1 MFFKNPIAAV
11 SFGVLASC
19 LLAGQAQAQ
28 LSITNYKFVSEDR
41 VTRTQS
47 NVTYTADL
55 VNTGPPITS
64 AVATLSTSVPNITVV
79 PTAKTLSFGAVPTG
93 GQVASNNSF
102 TILVDRTVPFNFS
115 DLIWSIQA
123 NVPAPPVANA
133 GPNQTATVGSTVT
146 LNGSGSSNPSGI
158 GTLTY
163 SWALTQRPA
172 GSNATLVNPT
182 SVNPTFVVDAPG
194 NYVITLTVSN
204 GTASSTSSV
213 TVSTINTKP
222 VANPGPNQ
230 TVNIGSTVVLNG
242 SGSSDVDGDPLTY
255 AWTLT
260 QKPTGSSAV
269 LSGANTVNPTFVA
282 DRRGTYTVQLIVNDG
297 KENSD
302 AKSVTITVQGNTQP
316 TANAGP
322 PQTVNVGSL
331 VQLNG
336 SASTDVDGDPL
347 TYKWSLITVPAGSTA
362 TLSSTTIVNPTFT
375 ADKPGTYVAQLIVND
390 GTVDSAPAMVTITT
404 NAPNAPTANAGPN
417 QTVRPNTVVTLNGS
431 GTDPQNLPLTF
442 QWSLITKPA
451 GSTAALSSATIANPT
466 FTADL
471 PGDYVAQLIVNN
483 GTLNSAPSTVT
494 INTKET
500 PPVANPGPNQTV
512 QVGATVTLNGSA
524 SSDVDND
531 PLTYAW
537 SFTSRPAGSN
547 ATLTN
552 ANTVSANFVAD
563 VAGTYVVQLIVND
576 GFANSPPATVTI
588 TATTGSTIALTPNP
602 LNLTTSPGTLTV
614 TLSAPAGQGGQ
625 VVNLSSSNSGVAS
638 VPASVT
644 IAAGST
650 GANVTVTPGTQGTAT
665 ITGSASGF
673 TSGTTT
679 VNVAAAPTIS
689 FTPTSI
695 TITGTAT
702 QNLTLNL
709 SSPAPSGGLTI
720 NLSSDDILVATV
732 PATATFAAGA
742 TSAAVPVTGVSA
754 GTTVIRASAP
764 GITGTTANV
773 TVASPG
779 SITLAG
785 GVTVGVGQSAP
796 IAVTLTTP
804 APAGGVTV
812 TLTSLNPAIAAVTG
826 TVDVPAGATTP
837 ATQPQVTGINIGSV
851 SITATAPGY
860 STASQTVQVNV
871 SPVFTPNT
879 LTITAT
885 TAQNLTLTLPAPAPT
900 GGVTVNLSSSNTG
913 AATVPGSVT
922 FASGATSVS
931 VPVTG
936 VAPGSAII
944 TASGPNVVQAT
955 ANVTVVAPGS
965 ITIPTGLN
973 VGLGLSV
980 PFPITLST
988 PAPAGGVTVTL
999 TGDASIVTLTSP
1011 VVVPAGAT
1019 SPTTQPQITGVG
1031 LGSATVTAT
1040 APGYS
1045 PASQTVQV
1053 NATLVFSPPSLAI
1066 TGTATQN
1073 LTLTLSAPAP
1083 AAGVTVN
1090 VKSDSPGVAT
1100 VPATVGFAA
1109 GATTATVPVTGV
1121 GAGATVIRASAAN
1134 VAEAT
1139 ANVTVSQGTI
1149 TLPPGVTVPVGG
1161 SVPFPIALSVAAPP
1175 GGVTVTLNST
1185 APTVVTVTQ
1194 SAFVP
1199 AGATAPTTQPTVT
1212 GVSAGT
1218 ANITASAP
1226 GYNPTAVPVTGGVL
1240 PNAIAVASVAVG
1252 QNLQAPVLIQF
1263 PQPVPAGGTTLTVT
1277 SADPTRLLVA
1287 PGSTFTG
1294 SNSITLQIPEGS
1306 TGTTVVA
1313 QALAGSGTVALNA
1326 SASGYSPG
1334 SGTISLTPS
1343 GFVFAG
1349 ANGPVGS
1356 FSSDQGVAT
1365 PIPVSAARLDSSMNF
1380 VAVQQVRTGFSV
1392 SVSMNSSNPGVG
1404 TITPTLTFDG
1414 PADTL
1419 QASFTAVSPGS
1430 TTLTVVPPSG
1440 FSTPAQNAS
1449 VSAQVNPTTMSI
1461 QQTDPVVGQNLETDA
1476 FVFLAGTAPSQGL
1489 TVSISSSDPSKLL
1502 LSKDP
1507 TTAGTQTIE
1516 FVIQGGGSRTPT
1528 FYVQALAN
1536 SGTATYT
1543 ATASGFGTATQ
1554 TVTFGPSGFVI
1565 ASPLG
1570 LGQDF
1575 STSPGGAD
1583 APLTVF
1589 AELLNSSNNFVATQ
1603 RVRGGLSVGVPV
1615 TSANTSVGT
1624 ITVSPVTVS
1633 GGSTTG
1639 VTAFHPV
1646 ANGSTLITAG
1656 VPAGFATPAS
1666 SRTLTATVGT
1676 PTFSITDGVT
1686 IGQNLEI
1693 AGLISLS
1700 QPAPAGGLQ
1709 VTLTSANASLLL
1721 ISDSAT
1727 TAGSGTKIITI
1738 PAGASEGQYFL
1749 QALGSSGTVTYNG
1762 SAPGYSSPPAATVT
1776 LVPSGLSL
1784 TAASGGSFETNVGSP
1799 APLLLRTVRLSAGSN
1814 TPGPSQPLRGGFSLS
1829 VTLTNSNPS
1838 VGSVQ
1843 TPVAIAG
1850 GADSAFSTFTPTAA
1864 GTTMITVQQPPNFGL
1879 SNQTTVQGTVTP

>member
-1 MFFKNPIAAV
+1 
-11 SFGVLASC
+11 
-19 LLAGQAQAQ
+19 
-28 LSITNYKFVSEDR
+28 
-41 VTRTQS
+41 
-47 NVTYTADL
+47 
-55 VNTGPPITS
+55 
-64 AVATLSTSVPNITVV
+64 
-79 PTAKTLSFGAVPTG
+79 
-93 GQVASNNSF
+93 
-102 TILVDRTVPFNFS
+102 
-115 DLIWSIQA
+115 
-123 NVPAPPVANA
+123 
-133 GPNQTATVGSTVT
+133 
-146 LNGSGSSNPSGI
+146 
-158 GTLTY
+158 
-163 SWALTQRPA
+163 
-172 GSNATLVNPT
+172 
-182 SVNPTFVVDAPG
+182 
-194 NYVITLTVSN
+194 
-204 GTASSTSSV
+204 
-213 TVSTINTKP
+213 
-222 VANPGPNQ
+222 
-230 TVNIGSTVVLNG
+230 
-242 SGSSDVDGDPLTY
+242 
-255 AWTLT
+255 
-260 QKPTGSSAV
+260 
-269 LSGANTVNPTFVA
+269 
-282 DRRGTYTVQLIVNDG
+282 
-297 KENSD
+297 
-302 AKSVTITVQGNTQP
+302 
-316 TANAGP
+316 
-322 PQTVNVGSL
+322 
-331 VQLNG
+331 
-336 SASTDVDGDPL
+336 
-347 TYKWSLITVPAGSTA
+347 
-362 TLSSTTIVNPTFT
+362 
-375 ADKPGTYVAQLIVND
+375 
-390 GTVDSAPAMVTITT
+390 
-404 NAPNAPTANAGPN
+404 
-417 QTVRPNTVVTLNGS
+417 
-431 GTDPQNLPLTF
+431 
-442 QWSLITKPA
+442 
-451 GSTAALSSATIANPT
+451 
-466 FTADL
+466 
-471 PGDYVAQLIVNN
+471 VAQLIVNN
-483 GTLNSAPSTVT
+483 GTLNSAPSTVR
-494 INTKET
+494 INNKET
-500 PPVANPGPNQTV
+500 LPVANPGPNQNV

-524 SSDVDND
+524 SSDADND

-563 VAGTYVVQLIVND
+563 VAGTYIVQLIVND
-576 GFANSPPATVTI
+576 GFGNGPPATVTI
-588 TATTGSTIALTPNP
+588 TATTASTITLTPNP

-625 VVNLSSSNSGVAS
+625 VVNLSSSNGGVAS

-644 IAAGST
+644 IAQGST

-665 ITGSASGF
+665 LTGSASGF

-679 VNVAAAPTIS
+679 VNVGAPPTIS

-695 TITGTAT
+695 AITGTAT
-702 QNLTLNL
+702 QNLALNL
-709 SSPAPSGGLTI
+709 SSPAPAGGLTI
-720 NLSSDDILVATV
+720 NLSSDDVLVAMV

-742 TSAAVPVTGVSA
+742 TSATVPVTGVGA

-764 GITGTTANV
+764 GITATTASV

-785 GVTVGVGQSAP
+785 GMTVGVGQSAP

-826 TVDVPAGATTP
+826 TVVVPAGATTP
-837 ATQPQVTGINIGSV
+837 ATQPQVTGINIGSA

-871 SPVFTPNT
+871 SPAFTPNT
-879 LTITAT
+879 LTVTAN

-900 GGVTVNLSSSNTG
+900 GGVTVNLSSSNI
-913 AATVPGSVT
+913 AFVTVPGSVT

-955 ANVTVVAPGS
+955 ANVTVVPPGS

-980 PFPITLST
+980 PFPITLSS

-999 TGDASIVTLTSP
+999 TGDPSIVTLTSP

-1083 AAGVTVN
+1083 AGGLTIN
-1090 VKSDSPGVAT
+1090 VKSDNPVVAT
-1100 VPATVGFAA
+1100 VPATVALAA
-1109 GATTATVPVTGV
+1109 GATTATVPVTGA
-1121 GAGATVIRASAAN
+1121 GAGSTVIRASAAN

-1149 TLPPGVTVPVGG
+1149 TLPTGVNVPVGQ
-1161 SVPFPIALSVAAPP
+1161 SAAFPISLSLPAPT

-1185 APTVVTVTQ
+1185 APSAVTVTQ
-1194 SAFVP
+1194 SVFVP
-1199 AGATAPTTQPTVT
+1199 AGATAPTTQPNVT
-1212 GVSAGT
+1212 GVSVGT
-1218 ANITASAP
+1218 ANITASAT
-1226 GYNPTAVPVTGGVL
+1226 GYNPAAVPV
-1240 PNAIAVASVAVG
+1240 NAVFSGPAITVASVAVG
-1252 QNLQAPVLIQF
+1252 QHLQAPVLIQF
-1263 PQPVPAGGTTLTVT
+1263 AQPVPAGGVTLTV
-1277 SADPTRLLVA
+1277 SSSDPNRLLVA

-1306 TGTTVVA
+1306 TVTTVVA
-1313 QALAGSGTVALNA
+1313 QALAGSGTATLNA

-1343 GFVFAG
+1343 GFVFVG
-1349 ANGPVGS
+1349 ANGPVAS

-1365 PIPVSAARLDSSMNF
+1365 PVPVSAARLDSSMNF
-1380 VAVQQVRTGFSV
+1380 VAVQQVQTGFSV
-1392 SVSMNSSNPGVG
+1392 SVSLNSSNPGVG

-1419 QASFTAVSPGS
+1419 QALFTGVSPGT
-1430 TTLTVVPPSG
+1430 TTLTIVPPSG
-1440 FSTPAQNAS
+1440 FSTPTQNAS
-1449 VSAQVNPTTMSI
+1449 VSATVNPTTLAI
-1461 QQTDPVVGQNLETDA
+1461 QQTDAVVGQNLETDA

-1489 TVSISSSDPSKLL
+1489 TVSISSNSPNLL

-1507 TTAGTQTIE
+1507 TAAGTQTIE
-1516 FVIQGGGSRTPT
+1516 FVIPGGGSRTPT

-1536 SGTATYT
+1536 SGSATYT
-1543 ATASGFGTATQ
+1543 ATASGFGNATQ
-1554 TVTFGPSGFVI
+1554 SVTFGPSGFVI
-1565 ASPLG
+1565 AGPLG
-1570 LGQDF
+1570 LGQNF
-1575 STSPGGAD
+1575 PTSPGGAD
-1583 APLTVF
+1583 SPLTVF

-1603 RVRGGLSVGVPV
+1603 RVRGGLSVSVPV

-1633 GGSTTG
+1633 GGATSG
-1639 VTAFHPV
+1639 VTAFHPL

-1666 SRTLTATVGT
+1666 SRTLTATVST
-1676 PTFSITDGVT
+1676 PTFSITDGVI
-1686 IGQNLEI
+1686 IGQNLEL

-1709 VTLTSANASLLL
+1709 VTLSSSDSGLLL

-1749 QALGSSGTVTYNG
+1749 QALGSSGTVTYNA

-1776 LVPSGLSL
+1776 LAPSGLSL
-1784 TAASGGSFETNVGSP
+1784 TGASGGSFQTSVGSP
-1799 APLLLRTVRLSAGSN
+1799 APLLLRTVRLVSGSN
-1814 TPGPSQPLRGGFSLS
+1814 PGPPQPLRGGFSLS
-1829 VTLTNSNPS
+1829 ATLTNSNPA

-1850 GADSAFSTFTPTAA
+1850 GSDSAVSTFTPT
-1864 GTTMITVQQPPNFGL
+1864 GVGSTLISVQQPPNFGL
-1879 SNQTTVQGTVTP
+1879 SGQTTVQGTVTP